1 MEKYEYIDKES
12 LEYILDHIKKY
23 IDLRIALIIN
33 DKLGVSTTVDNNN
46 KLVTSAA
53 VKEYVDKKIEE
64 LNSQYNLRY

>member
-1 MEKYEYIDKES
+1 MEKYEYMDKES

-33 DKLGVSTTVDNNN
+33 DKLGVSTTVDDNN

>member
-1 MEKYEYIDKES
+1 MEKYEYMDKES

-33 DKLGVSTTVDNNN
+33 DKLGVSTTVDDNN

-64 LNSQYNLRY
+64 LNSQYDLRY